1 MSWRR
6 ERELAAYFDEVVA
19 DGIMVDFEA
28 DERAPLEALLGRLA
42 VSSGESVLEPGCG
55 AGRLTEVL
63 AARVGPAGS
72 VVGFDVSTAMLARA
86 AGRGLPPWA
95 RVVRAS
101 ASRVPVADGSADLA
115 VCFSVFPHLEDR
127 EAALAELARVVRPG
141 GRAWVAH
148 LACRDAING
157 FHEGLDGPV
166 RHHLL
171 PTTDELAAM
180 LSDAGF
186 EVFEQA
192 DSDTDGYRVG
202 ARRR

>member
-19 DGIMVDFEA
+19 DGIMVDFEPV
-28 DERAPLEALLGRLA
+28 ERALLEGLLARLA
-42 VSSGESVLEPGCG
+42 VIPGETVLEPGCG
-55 AGRLTEVL
+55 AGRLTELL
-63 AARVGPAGS
+63 AARVGPEGS
-72 VVGFDVSTAMLARA
+72 VLAFDVSTAMVARA
-86 AGRGLPPWA
+86 AARGLPPWA
-95 RVVRAS
+95 WVVRAS
-101 ASRVPVADGSADLA
+101 ASRVPAAGASVDLA

-148 LACRDAING
+148 LASRDAING
-157 FHEGLDGPV
+157 FHAGLDGPV

-171 PTTDELAAM
+171 PTTAELAGM
-180 LSDAGF
+180 LAAAGF
-186 EVFEQA
+186 EVFERV
-192 DSDTDGYRVG
+192 DTEADGYRVG

>member
-19 DGIMVDFEA
+19 DGIMVDFEP
-28 DERAPLEALLGRLA
+28 DERAPLEGLLARLA
-42 VSSGESVLEPGCG
+42 AQPGESVLEPGCG
-55 AGRLTEVL
+55 AGRLTELL
-63 AARVGPAGS
+63 AQGVGPEGS
-72 VVGFDVSTAMLARA
+72 VLGFDVSTAMVARA
-86 AGRGLPPWA
+86 AARGLPPWA

-101 ASRVPVADGSADLA
+101 ASRVPAADRSVDLA
-115 VCFSVFPHLEDR
+115 ICFSVFPHLEDR
-127 EAALAELARVVRPG
+127 PAALAELARVVRPG

-157 FHEGLDGPV
+157 FHAGLDGPV

-171 PTTDELAAM
+171 PTTDELAEM

-186 EVFEQA
+186 DVLEQT
-192 DSDTDGYRVG
+192 DSESDGYRVG